1 MNVLELNKVCKSYS
15 QGSSKIQVLK
25 DLDFQVKRGETVA
38 ITGQS
43 GSGKSTLLA
52 LMSGIDRPDSG
63 TITVAKTDLATL
75 TESQLTKF
83 RGSKLGIVFQ
93 QFHLIP
99 HLTALENVML
109 ALEIAGDPSAESK
122 AKDALAS
129 VGLSLRE
136 NHYPGQLSGGECQRV
151 AIARAFVTNPE
162 FLIADEPSG
171 NLDPTTGSQVM
182 ELLFNQV
189 LSRKMT
195 LIVVTHSMDLANK
208 CQRIFKLSSG
218 NLGAVS
224 KTNETYS

>member
-1 MNVLELNKVCKSYS
+1 MNVLELNKVCKSYA

-63 TITVAKTDLATL
+63 IITVANTDLSTL
-75 TESQLTKF
+75 NESQLTKF

-122 AKDALAS
+122 AKEALVS

-218 NLGAVS
+218 NLGVVPKA
-224 KTNETYS
+224 NETNS